1 MPDQPKP
8 TAAPESPPAPPPS
21 MAPRAATPPPAPA
34 APAPPPPARAAAP
47 PAEAEAAP
55 QGTDK
60 PLHERSKLKF
70 AAAKQDKE
78 PMFMV
83 LKPCTSALHAPNTV
97 QPYASFAPNAPFSD
111 DDQGHAKKAAAT
123 DSVITRLIN
132 LGAIVEHQEPEPPA
146 S

>member
-8 TAAPESPPAPPPS
+8 TAAPEPPPAPAPS
-21 MAPRAATPPPAPA
+21 MAPRAAGPAPA
-34 APAPPPPARAAAP
+34 PAVPQPPPPP
-47 PAEAEAAP
+47 PAEAEAAS

-70 AAAKQDKE
+70 AATKPDQE
-78 PMFMV
+78 PLFRV
-83 LKPCTSALHAPNTV
+83 LKPCTSALHAPDTV

-132 LGAIVEHQEPEPPA
+132 LGAIVEHQEPEKA
-146 S
+146 E

>member
-8 TAAPESPPAPPPS
+8 TAAPEPPSAPAPS
-21 MAPRAATPPPAPA
+21 MAPRAATPPPPP
-34 APAPPPPARAAAP
+34 APAPPPPRAAAP

-55 QGTDK
+55 QGTDT
-60 PLHERSKLKF
+60 PLHQRSKLKF
-70 AAAKQDKE
+70 AAAKKDQE

-97 QPYASFAPNAPFSD
+97 QPYASFAPNAPFAD
-111 DDQGHAKKAAAT
+111 NDEGHVKKAAAT
-123 DSVITRLIN
+123 DSVITRLMN
-132 LGAIVEHQEPEPPA
+132 LGAIVEHQEPDQPA

>member
-1 MPDQPKP
+1 
-8 TAAPESPPAPPPS
+8 
-21 MAPRAATPPPAPA
+21 
-34 APAPPPPARAAAP
+34 
-47 PAEAEAAP
+47 
-55 QGTDK
+55 
-60 PLHERSKLKF
+60 
-70 AAAKQDKE
+70 
-78 PMFMV
+78 MV

>member
-1 MPDQPKP
+1 MPEQPKP

-21 MAPRAATPPPAPA
+21 LAPRAAAPPPPPPPAPA
-34 APAPPPPARAAAP
+34 PPAPRAAAP

-70 AAAKQDKE
+70 AATKPDQE
-78 PMFMV
+78 PLFRV
-83 LKPCTSALHAPNTV
+83 LKPCTSALHAPDTV

-132 LGAIVEHQEPEPPA
+132 LGAIVEHQESEK
-146 S
+146 SE